1 MKFPLRAKVKLVNN
15 ETKET
20 SEQEIYVGDFPAM
33 TSRSTFIINGVE
45 RVVVSQ
51 LLRSPGVYFT
61 AEAYRGQKLFGAKVI
76 PDRGSWLE
84 FETEPD
90 GFIGV
95 KIDRH
100 RKASAIDLLRIFA
113 KIYDK
118 KILIQMKEF

>member
-1 MKFPLRAKVKLVNN
+1 MALKEWLFPSFFVLR
-15 ETKET
+15 
-20 SEQEIYVGDFPAM
+20 
-33 TSRSTFIINGVE
+33 
-45 RVVVSQ
+45 
-51 LLRSPGVYFT
+51 VYFT

-118 KILIQMKEF
+118 KDFNTNEGILKFFSDVDNGPIKFIESTLKKSESKIHLELTRKFIKD